1 MRDKNRTWLN
11 GRTLTATLTLSP
23 SAMATPLTQNSVR
36 RYLKPRERCQ
46 APANKDLESL
56 LLDSSLS
63 ASMESGPTGFGT
75 ALEVGNT
82 NVDQWHSHSR

>member
-1 MRDKNRTWLN
+1 VRDKNRTWLN

-36 RYLKPRERCQ
+36 RCLKPRERCQ

-56 LLDSSLS
+56 LLDSSHS
-63 ASMESGPTGFGT
+63 ASIESGPSAS

-82 NVDQWHSHSR
+82 NVDQWHLAV